1 MAARKAAVASA
12 SRSRIA
18 PYRVMSNP
26 RAGKVGGEI
35 RRRIAPASAHSPS
48 VDCASSRPGRH
59 ATPAAAAAATLRNS
73 RRPDLRGAL
82 NRRED
87 TIVERRP
94 SWISLSPNDEP
105 FFCLARR
112 SQGGIAPGRA
122 ENPRCSKLSSGGS
135 TVAQRRSG
143 RGHVRARVLQPTE
156 GDRCPRQICRAPYK
170 CLVCGV
176 CAAAQSMSS

>member
-12 SRSRIA
+12 SRSRMA

-35 RRRIAPASAHSPS
+35 RRRITPASAHSPA
-48 VDCASSRPGRH
+48 VDCASRRRGRH

-73 RRPDLRGAL
+73 RRPDRGSTP

-87 TIVERRP
+87 TIVERH
-94 SWISLSPNDEP
+94 WIGFSLSPNDEP

-112 SQGGIAPGRA
+112 SHGGIAPGTA
-122 ENPRCSKLSSGGS
+122 ENPRCSELSRGGS
-135 TVAQRRSG
+135 TVARRRSG
-143 RGHVRARVLQPTE
+143 RGHARASVLQPTE

-176 CAAAQSMSS
+176 FAAAQSTSS